1 MQGLSSIYGF
11 VSAGYKTI
19 AVNTVIEEEFDAI
32 TGTKKKKG
40 KANEAIPAPKVSFSK
55 EVKTIKSIRGQL
67 CSCFMH
73 ILYCTKCAIQ

>member
-19 AVNTVIEEEFDAI
+19 AVNTVIEEECDAI

-55 EVKTIKSIRGQL
+55 EVKTVKSIRGQL

-73 ILYCTKCAIQ
+73 ILYYTKCAIQ

>member
-11 VSAGYKTI
+11 VSAGYRTI
-19 AVNTVIEEEFDAI
+19 AVNTVIEEGFDAI

-40 KANEAIPAPKVSFSK
+40 KANEAIPAPKVSLNK
-55 EVKTIKSIRGQL
+55 EVKTVKSIRGQL

-73 ILYCTKCAIQ
+73 IILY